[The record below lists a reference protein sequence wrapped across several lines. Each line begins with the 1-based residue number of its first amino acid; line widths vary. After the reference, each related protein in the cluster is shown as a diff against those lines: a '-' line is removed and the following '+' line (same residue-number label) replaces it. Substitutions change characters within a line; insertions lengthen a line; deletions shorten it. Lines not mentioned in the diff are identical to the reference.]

1 MTLPEKISV
10 KQYAGNLLYVATL
23 AKLPANAVETLR
35 GTFGFFFETEI
46 RNKEE
51 LLPLLSFKVQTLCAE
66 GYRREELARFF
77 AQRRASGIDRIAA
90 LGQAMEMDTIW
101 DGKDLIAELSRLIV

>member
-1 MTLPEKISV
+1 M
-10 KQYAGNLLYVATL
+10 
-23 AKLPANAVETLR
+23 ETLR

-46 RNKEE
+46 RAKEE

-66 GYRREELARFF
+66 GYRQEELARFF
-77 AQRRASGIDRIAA
+77 AQRRSAGIDRIAA